1 MSRTV
6 KQGQSFLDKAIELT
20 GSVENAF
27 AMAKLNRISVSQEL
41 ATGAEVIPSA
51 VTKKAIVQQWD
62 GKNIPA
68 TAMTNEQQGVILPPD
83 GIGAM
88 IIEDTFIVY

>member
-1 MSRTV
+1 MSKTV

-27 AMAKLNRISVSQEL
+27 AMAKLNGLSVSSEL
-41 ATGAEVIPSA
+41 AIGAEIMPSA
-51 VTKKAIVQQWD
+51 ITKKSIVQQWD
-62 GKNIPA
+62 EKNAPA
-68 TAMTNEQQGVILPPD
+68 SAMTNAQQGVILPPE